1 MRLTE
6 VELFYQELLPTLR
19 KPDVWERMMK
29 QISSFW
35 RFGSFSEA
43 MLLTEQNPKAT
54 AVATYEQWNKMGR
67 YVKKGSLSTIVFTGI
82 NDTSPKYLFDISQTY
97 GRPILPKWEDERAVC
112 LRHYIQIQRRKWC
125 KCHKPFRIH
134 SEKY

>member
-29 QISSFW
+29 QISPFW

-43 MLLTEQNPKAT
+43 MMLTEQNPKAT
-54 AVATYEQWNKMGR
+54 AAATYEQCEN
-67 YVKKGSLSTIVFTGI
+67 
-82 NDTSPKYLFDISQTY
+82 LF
-97 GRPILPKWEDERAVC
+97 RRA
-112 LRHYIQIQRRKWC
+112 
-125 KCHKPFRIH
+125 
-134 SEKY
+134 

>member
-97 GRPILPKWEDERAVC
+97 GRPILPKWKMNEQYASGIISRYNAENGANVTN
-112 LRHYIQIQRRKWC
+112 LTATI
-125 KCHKPFRIH
+125 
-134 SEKY
+134 